1 MKKTNKKPLIALLA
15 LAVVGVVG
23 GTFAYFTNEATF
35 ENKFQTSIYKTEA
48 TETFSAPTDWKPGDI
63 TPKTVVVTNK
73 GDVPV
78 AVRVSYTEKWVAA
91 DGTTELPLQD
101 NGKDVAVI
109 NFANEADWTKSGN
122 YYYYK
127 NKAALAK
134 DASTTSFIE
143 SVTYNSEI
151 VPEMDCTTTTGTGT
165 KTVTCQPAE
174 GSYAGA
180 TYTLSIKVET
190 LQQDAA
196 ATVWA

>member
-1 MKKTNKKPLIALLA
+1 MKKMNKKPLIALLL

-35 ENKFQTSIYKTEA
+35 KNEFQTSTYQTEA
-48 TETFSAPTDWKPGDI
+48 TETFTAPTNWKPGDT

-91 DGTTELPLQD
+91 DGTTELPLQSD
-101 NGKDVAVI
+101 GKDVAVI
-109 NFANEADWTKSGN
+109 NFANQADWTKTGN

-127 NKAALAK
+127 DKAAVAK
-134 DASTTSFIE
+134 DASTSSFIE
-143 SVTYNSEI
+143 SVTFNEEI
-151 VPEMDCTTTTGTGT
+151 VPEMTCTETTGTGT
-165 KTVTCQPAE
+165 KTVSCAPAE
-174 GSYAGA
+174 GSYSGA
-180 TYTLSIKVET
+180 TYTLDIKVET
-190 LQQDAA
+190 IQQDAA